1 MLLCHQLPHII
12 NDLEKCKC
20 KLLLTVPDCI
30 PFPKGMA
37 ESRDNFSPYK
47 NSCGNLEV
55 FVETLRERIK
65 S

>member
-1 MLLCHQLPHII
+1 MIWRSR
-12 NDLEKCKC
+12 EKAKWKC
-20 KLLLTVPDCI
+20 KLLLKIPNCI